1 MAKLLKLTKGKQIQ
15 LEGNNYQIA
24 RSININVI
32 KPKEAPSKQ
41 EAVKGNHQTDVQPDR
56 TKHIACAII
65 QKKIKQL
72 EQEENNA
79 LCSID
84 EDDVLFLFDKG
95 ETTPKTSFSKQ
106 VERTTE
112 IVDLKEILKQ
122 IQAI

>member
-1 MAKLLKLTKGKQIQ
+1 MAKLLKLTKGKQIEW
-15 LEGNNYQIA
+15 EGNRYQIA

-32 KPKEAPSKQ
+32 KPKAAPQ
-41 EAVKGNHQTDVQPDR
+41 EQEVKGNHQSDPQPDR
-56 TKHIACAII
+56 TKRLACAII

-72 EQEENNA
+72 EQEENDA

-84 EDDVLFLFDKG
+84 RDDVLFLFDKG
-95 ETTPKTSFSKQ
+95 ESTPKTSFSKQ

-122 IQAI
+122 IQAL